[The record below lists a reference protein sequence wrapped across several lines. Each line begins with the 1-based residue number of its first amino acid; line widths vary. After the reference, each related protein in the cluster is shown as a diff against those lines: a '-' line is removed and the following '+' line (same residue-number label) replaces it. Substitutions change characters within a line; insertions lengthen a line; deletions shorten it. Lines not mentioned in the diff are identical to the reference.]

1 MHFIPH
7 LLLSMLRFLACVTTL
22 LASAQ
27 TPGRVASHGI
37 EIHYRIFGKGAPLL
51 ILGGGPGDV
60 ADRYLG
66 LAELL
71 GRHAQCILV
80 EQRGTGKS
88 TPKVKDASTLNVAC
102 TLDDFESIRT
112 QLGLK
117 QWSVLGFSYGGYLAS
132 LYAEAF
138 PDSLS
143 SMVLLGSMGLNWEG
157 NRVFEDNVMS
167 RLNASDQQ
175 SLDYWKEPARMKA
188 DPQRAITETIR
199 AMMPGYFF
207 DRKKALLAS
216 QEMKPSDFDFELG
229 EWIYKDT
236 VDRKLDLAKLPVRYQ
251 SPVLVLHGRQDPT
264 GESVPQALA
273 RHYAKS
279 RLRFIERCGHYSWM
293 EHPEK
298 VLAAVAEFLTP
309 PQQSDALGH
318 AWTLI
323 PAGAFRM
330 GSPESLGKAKEIGKA
345 DERPQHR
352 VELSH
357 PFLMGTTPVTVGQFR
372 RFVKA
377 SGYRTTAEIGTGA
390 WVWNGVNDWVQKGTA
405 NWLNPGFPQTEDH
418 PVVCVSWNDAQAYC
432 VWLSKQSGS
441 VCRLPTEAE
450 FEYVQRACTSSPWF
464 FGTDPKGF
472 EAFGWPQSLTPQG
485 FPTHPVR
492 QKRANPWGLHDM
504 VGNVWQWCVDWYGEQ
519 SYSTGPALNPRGPAD
534 GGARVNRGG
543 MGDNPESWRSAAR
556 DSLPPDYNYSNQGF
570 RVVRELVRNQAD
582 GHTE

>member
-1 MHFIPH
+1 MNRFRI
-7 LLLSMLRFLACVTTL
+7 LLLCCLCFLAPLAAQEPHTVT
-22 LASAQ
+22 
-27 TPGRVASHGI
+27 SHGM
-37 EIHYRIFGKGAPLL
+37 EIHYRVFGKGSPLL

-60 ADRYLG
+60 ADRYLS

-88 TPKVKDASTLNVAC
+88 TPKVKDASTLNVAR
-102 TLDDFESIRT
+102 TLDDFEAIRT

-143 SMVLLGSMGLNWEG
+143 SMILLGSMGLNWEG

-167 RLNASDQQ
+167 RLGASDQQ
-175 SLDYWKEPARMKA
+175 SLAYWKNPARMKA

-236 VDRKLDLAKLPVRYQ
+236 VDRKLDLAKLPVRYRG
-251 SPVLVLHGRQDPT
+251 PVLVLHGRQDPT
-264 GESVPQALA
+264 GESVPQALS

-330 GSPESLGKAKEIGKA
+330 GSPAEVGKA
-345 DERPQHR
+345 DERPQQR

-377 SGYRTTAEIGTGA
+377 SGYRTTAEFGAGA

-405 NWLNPGFPQTEDH
+405 NWLNPGFPQTDDH

-432 VWLSKQSGS
+432 AWLGKQSGGAY
-441 VCRLPTEAE
+441 RLPTEAE
-450 FEYVQRACTSSPWF
+450 FEYVQRAGTSTPWF
-464 FGTDPKGF
+464 FGADPKGF
-472 EAFGWPQSLTPQG
+472 EAYGWPQDLTPQG
-485 FPTHPVR
+485 FPTHPVG
-492 QKRANPWGLHDM
+492 QKRANPWGLHDL
-504 VGNVWQWCVDWYGEQ
+504 VGNVWQWCSDWYGEQ
-519 SYSTGPALNPRGPAD
+519 SYTSALALNPRGPAA

-543 MGDNPESWRSAAR
+543 MGDNPESWRSAMR
-556 DSLPPDYNYSNQGF
+556 DSLSPESNYSNQGF
-570 RVVRELVRNQAD
+570 RVVRELVRNATLPQPQ
-582 GHTE
+582 